1 MWNTNLDMHFL
12 TYSSLTFIA
21 KLLESTTCLHC
32 LQFLSFHFYFNP
44 LSSQILPQPSMDIFL
59 IKITNDLHIVKTKG
73 EFSVLLLLASQH
85 YWKQLRTP
93 SSFMLSSFGLQ
104 NLQSSGFVF
113 LVSLASSSQYL
124 CLVPLLF

>member
-1 MWNTNLDMHFL
+1 MEYQPGHAFPYLFFTHIYSKTPRKHYL
-12 TYSSLTFIA
+12 SSLSAIPLFSF
-21 KLLESTTCLHC
+21 LL
-32 LQFLSFHFYFNP
+32 QP